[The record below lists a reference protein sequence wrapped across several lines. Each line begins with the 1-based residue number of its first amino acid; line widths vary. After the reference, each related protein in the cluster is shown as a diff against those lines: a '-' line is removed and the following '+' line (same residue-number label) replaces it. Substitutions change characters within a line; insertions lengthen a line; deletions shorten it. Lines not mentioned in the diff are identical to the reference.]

1 MVVNGVGLEEP
12 SPFRGTGRGGCHAGR
27 VLKGA
32 SDRDRIHP
40 RVRPMPYLTDT
51 QYVGAASGCMGM
63 SRAKRRE
70 RAQHRR
76 ASVVI
81 LPNGSPPGPVPP
93 PARAGSIAARLLTH
107 RSRSTLS
114 QCAAVVLSSTPP
126 RSFEMDNAGIW
137 TMGSG

>member
-51 QYVGAASGCMGM
+51 QYVGAASGCC
-63 SRAKRRE
+63 S
-70 RAQHRR
+70 
-76 ASVVI
+76 S
-81 LPNGSPPGPVPP
+81 LTL
-93 PARAGSIAARLLTH
+93 AARDRRRDRTVITYLPCL
-107 RSRSTLS
+107 
-114 QCAAVVLSSTPP
+114 
-126 RSFEMDNAGIW
+126 
-137 TMGSG
+137 